1 MSGSGSTICI
11 VMTIAMGA
19 LTGLPSHAQQPGQAL
34 YQSNC
39 ARCHGLDARGGE
51 HAPDI
56 ATAQAV
62 QQLTDGELLRILRDG
77 IPAGGMPA
85 FGSHFTGEQLSSIAS
100 YLRSLQGQRETGPVP
115 GKPEFGENL
124 FFHNAGCSECHMA
137 QGKGGFIA
145 SDLSSY
151 AATHSVSEMREAI
164 LNPNENLDLRRTV
177 ATAITQNGQR
187 YTGIIR
193 NEDNFS
199 LQLESRDGVFHLFDK
214 SALTSITHEKKSL
227 MPADYKARLTP
238 TELDNIISYL
248 VHVAAG
254 EPKPAQEPPE

>member
-1 MSGSGSTICI
+1 MSGLGSTIRI

-39 ARCHGLDARGGE
+39 ARCHGLDGRGGG

-62 QQLTDGELLRILRDG
+62 QQLTDAQLLRILRDG
-77 IPAGGMPA
+77 VPAGGMPA
-85 FGSHFTGEQLSSIAS
+85 FGSHFTGEQLSGIAS
-100 YLRSLQGQRETGPVP
+100 YVRSLQGQRKTGSLP
-115 GKPEFGENL
+115 GKPEIGQNL

-151 AATHSVSEMREAI
+151 GAAHSVNEMREAI
-164 LNPNENLDLRRTV
+164 LNPNENLDLRHTV
-177 ATAITQNGQR
+177 ATAIMQNGER
-187 YTGIIR
+187 YTGLIR

-199 LQLESRDGVFHLFDK
+199 LQMESQDGVFHLLDK
-214 SALTSITHEKKSL
+214 SALTSITREEKSL
-227 MPADYKARLTP
+227 MPTDYKSRLSATD
-238 TELDNIISYL
+238 LDNIISYL
-248 VHVAAG
+248 IHVGAG
-254 EPKPAQEPPE
+254 QPKQTQELSQ